1 MMPGLTRL
9 SHLGRNLSLA
19 ARIKLVSGLVLAL
32 VGCTIFTLDL
42 RNEIGFQRE
51 KLAQSLHYEL
61 DFLAQALTEPAITG
75 DYALIQQLLDKGVQ
89 QPAIQSIVWTDSS
102 GHHVQNAE
110 TPESDAVLTAPSWF
124 AHWPNFP
131 QYSKTKDI
139 NVGGENYGR
148 LRVEVATI
156 PVINQIW
163 EKMLG
168 KLGILLLGIGS
179 LFALLGTLVSNGLRP
194 LYALQKASQ
203 QFGQGDH
210 ALRMNPAGPPE
221 MQACIHAF
229 NNMAANIERL
239 LASLRD
245 SGSRNRLLAV
255 IVEQSNVPIVTVDL
269 DGVITSWNTAASAL
283 YGYSAEEVIG
293 HPASMLY
300 QPGLEHEFSE
310 TLARIQQ
317 AQPATFEAHR
327 RTRDG
332 RLLNVSISVSPLYD
346 ENNRHIGEISISRD
360 ITRQKHAE
368 EALFKE
374 KERAQVTLASIADA
388 VVTTDTD
395 GNIDYLNP
403 VAEKLLGWRTDEAY
417 SRALSEVFQCV
428 DEAGVS
434 IASPI
439 EQTLRQHRR
448 IEVRGDALLVQRDGA
463 RLPIEHSAAPIS
475 DHEGE
480 VIGMVLVFRDVSES
494 HDMARQL
501 SWQASHDALTS
512 LVNRREFERRLDALI
527 GSAHDQDRQHALLYM
542 DLDQF
547 KVVNDTC
554 GHGAGDE
561 LLRQL
566 SAVLNTRIRS
576 ADTLARLGGDEFG
589 VLLADCPLNKAM
601 EVAES
606 LRESVADFRFA
617 WQDKIFAIGVSIGV
631 VPITGQRENNADI
644 MGVADAACYAAKDKG
659 RNQVQASPNT
669 RELTQRRGEMLWVS
683 RINSALEEDR
693 FLLHYQRIVPV
704 LGDEDDDLH
713 YEALLRMLDQDGKL
727 VSPMSFIPAA
737 ERYNLMRALD
747 RRVVSLAFEECRK
760 LGNGPAI
767 TLSINLSGDSL
778 SDPTLLDFLKRQ
790 FAEYGVNPHDIC
802 FEVTETAAIANLE
815 LANILIRELKSMGC
829 RFSLDDF
836 GSGLSSFG
844 YLKNLPVNYLK
855 IDGSFVRDMARDPT
869 DAAMVVAINNIGH
882 VMGIKTI
889 AEWVENQETLDALR
903 HIGVDYA
910 QGYLLGRPQ
919 PMEQIQREIVTA
931 PASIQLPESQ
941 SGKPKRKD
949 DIVDE
954 SPIIPG
960 F

>member
-1 MMPGLTRL
+1 MLNL
-9 SHLGRNLSLA
+9 SSLFKAGRDLSLA
-19 ARIKLVSGLVLAL
+19 ARIKLVSGVVLTL

-42 RNEIGFQRE
+42 RNEISFQRD
-51 KLAQSLHYEL
+51 KLAQSLQYEL
-61 DFLAQALTEPAITG
+61 DFLAQALTEPVITG
-75 DYALIQQLLDKGVQ
+75 DYAAVQQLLNKGVE
-89 QPAIQSIVWTDSS
+89 QPAIHSIAWTDSEN
-102 GHHVQNAE
+102 HLQIAD
-110 TPESDAVLTAPSWF
+110 TPQSDVVLTAPAWF
-124 AHWPNFP
+124 AHWTNIP
-131 QYSKTKDI
+131 QYSENKDI
-139 NVGGENYGR
+139 IVGGENYGR
-148 LRVEVATI
+148 LRVEIATT
-156 PVINQIW
+156 PAINQIW

-168 KLGILLLGIGS
+168 KLCILLLGIGS

-194 LYALQKASQ
+194 LYVLQKAAH

-210 ALRMNPAGPPE
+210 ALRIQASGPPE

-239 LASLRD
+239 LGSLRD

-255 IVEQSNVPIVTVDL
+255 IVEQSNVPIITVDL
-269 DGVITSWNTAASAL
+269 DGIITSWNTAASML
-283 YGYSAEEVIG
+283 YGYGAEDVIG
-293 HPASMLY
+293 RPASMLY
-300 QPGLEHEFSE
+300 HPELVHEFKDNV
-310 TLARIQQ
+310 ARIQQ
-317 AQPATFEAHR
+317 AQPTTFEAHR

-332 RLLNVSISVSPLYD
+332 RLLHLSISVSPLYD

-360 ITRQKHAE
+360 ITRQKRAE
-368 EALFKE
+368 EALDKE

-417 SRALSEVFQCV
+417 GRALGEIFQCV
-428 DEAGVS
+428 DEAGAS
-434 IASPI
+434 IPSPI
-439 EQTLRQHRR
+439 EQTLHQHQQ

-512 LVNRREFERRLDALI
+512 LVNRREFERRLETLI
-527 GSAHDQDRQHALLYM
+527 HSAHEQDRQHALLYM

-601 EVAES
+601 EVAEA

-631 VPITGQRENNADI
+631 VPIVGQRENNTDV

-683 RINSALEEDR
+683 RINSALEQNR

-704 LGDEDDDLH
+704 HGDDDGLH
-713 YEALLRMLDQDGKL
+713 FEALLRMRDQDGNL

-737 ERYNLMRALD
+737 ERYNLMRGLD
-747 RRVVSLAFEECRK
+747 RRVVTLAFEECRK
-760 LGNGPAI
+760 LGSMPSI
-767 TLSINLSGDSL
+767 MISINLSGDSL

-790 FAEYGVNPHDIC
+790 FAEFGVDPRGIC

-815 LANILIRELKSMGC
+815 LANILIRELKAMGC

-903 HIGVDYA
+903 SIGVDYA

-919 PMEQIQREIVTA
+919 PMETIRNEIMHATA
-931 PASIQLPESQ
+931 APQPLKSPSPESQ
-941 SGKPKRKD
+941 REENLA
-949 DIVDE
+949 DE
-954 SPIIPG
+954 TPIIPG